1 MGPTSDNSAVL
12 MLLQHTV
19 YIYNL
24 QALPLLGWWDEL
36 CATWILVLRREGRG
50 KRGPN
55 RPAMPPLPGSYRLM
69 GRQGFGEGGGGG
81 QRRMAPDKLTL
92 TASEYRAA

>member
-1 MGPTSDNSAVL
+1 
-12 MLLQHTV
+12 
-19 YIYNL
+19 
-24 QALPLLGWWDEL
+24 
-36 CATWILVLRREGRG
+36 
-50 KRGPN
+50 
-55 RPAMPPLPGSYRLM
+55 M